1 MQFWLFNLVSKMNVF
16 LSVIGI
22 SFYLIALAS
31 IICSVVSTLCDITG
45 IVYCIFNCLLL
56 NEDKVIQSNK

>member
-1 MQFWLFNLVSKMNVF
+1 MNVF